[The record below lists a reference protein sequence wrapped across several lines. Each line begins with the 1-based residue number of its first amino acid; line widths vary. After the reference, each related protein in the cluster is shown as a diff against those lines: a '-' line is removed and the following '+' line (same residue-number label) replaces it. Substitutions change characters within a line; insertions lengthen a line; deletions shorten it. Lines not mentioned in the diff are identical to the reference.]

1 MGTGKGHLRDSE
13 VSSWVIWW
21 CYLLRWGFQKELF
34 WGGGNDAF
42 GLGQPFSDRLW
53 ITHRVPGTAL
63 HSLFPDQP
71 GAVDLLSGRDM

>member
-34 WGGGNDAF
+34 LGGGTMPLVWDNH
-42 GLGQPFSDRLW
+42 SV
-53 ITHRVPGTAL
+53 IVCGTTTGCQAL
-63 HSLFPDQP
+63 RYILCFQTNLEP
-71 GAVDLLSGRDM
+71 LTC